1 MYVSISLTHLVLE
14 LLGHRE
20 GVCLASRKLPQ
31 YSKNIISFYITINCV
46 WAFQLF
52 PASSIFS
59 LSADC
64 IVVSHCAFNVAFT
77 SVIINDVDHFFMS
90 LSEIYI
96 SCFVKCWSK
105 SCACFSIRLFV
116 FLLLSCKFF
125 LYPRYQFFVR
135 WMFYKIFWSVA
146 FLFSYWYLMMKR
158 SF

>member
-1 MYVSISLTHLVLE
+1 MF
-14 LLGHRE
+14 
-20 GVCLASRKLPQ
+20 
-31 YSKNIISFYITINCV
+31 ISFYITINCV

-52 PASSIFS
+52 PTSYIFS

-77 SVIINDVDHFFMS
+77 SVIINDVDYFFMS
-90 LSEIYI
+90 LSKIYI

-125 LYPRYQFFVR
+125 LYLDISSLSDLWIMNIFFPVSALLIHINND
-135 WMFYKIFWSVA
+135 IFWWVRR
-146 FLFSYWYLMMKR
+146 FEPNLIYQIVLLWFSCLCLV
-158 SF
+158 

>member
-1 MYVSISLTHLVLE
+1 MF
-14 LLGHRE
+14 
-20 GVCLASRKLPQ
+20 
-31 YSKNIISFYITINCV
+31 ISFYITINCV

-52 PASSIFS
+52 HTSSIFS

-77 SVIINDVDHFFMS
+77 SVIVNDVDHFFMS

-125 LYPRYQFFVR
+125 LYPRYLFFVR
-135 WMFYKIFWSVA
+135 YMNCEYLFPISALLIHINNDIFWWH
-146 FLFSYWYLMMKR
+146 FEFS
-158 SF
+158 